1 MKRIFVLISIIISLS
16 ILSINISAASWKYT
30 WSNTVVRIPIG
41 DSINDYKDKPKA
53 QLYKDGVLLT
63 DAVITYNPEGDWM
76 YYLSDVNTSKLGEY
90 EVWYKAYETNK
101 YYPGTCPGYKCKVKF
116 IVEDDV
122 DPKLEIIDS
131 NVKLRRGSEYDFNS
145 NIRVSDNCDTELEVT
160 FNENV
165 EFSKI
170 GVYSVNVYVKD
181 DSDNDIEGSFNIEI
195 YETTKPTIIYKN
207 EGRTLKIPL
216 NGDISLSSYFEAYDE
231 IDGDLSKYINYPTID
246 NTQLGKKEYEFSVT
260 NLAGLSNSVF
270 VEVEIID
277 DEAPVI
283 NVIDKVITLDYKTD
297 LLAYD
302 FKKHITIT
310 DNLEINFENLEIE
323 HNILNEV
330 GSYIVTYKY
339 CDNSFA
345 VIETIEVKMKS
356 FTKPQIITEN
366 IICYEN
372 EAIDLKNYISVVD
385 ESDPNILDSL
395 KIFDENVDYST
406 AGIYSAEAYALNSS
420 GLSETVTFTIT
431 VVVYEED
438 LSSMS
443 GSNSLT
449 DSNSNNQVIS
459 LLDIVLLS
467 AIGILVAVVCV
478 MAMKIKKNK
487 SI

>member
-1 MKRIFVLISIIISLS
+1 MLISIIIFFS
-16 ILSINISAASWKYT
+16 ILSINISASSWKYT
-30 WSNTVVRIPIG
+30 WSDTVVRIPIG

-53 QLYKDGVLLT
+53 QLYKDGILLT

-116 IVEDDV
+116 IVEDDI
-122 DPKLEIIDS
+122 DPKLEIINS
-131 NVKLRRGSEYDFNS
+131 TVKLRRGSEYDFNN
-145 NIRVSDNCDTELEVT
+145 NIRVSDNCDNELEVT

-165 EFSKI
+165 DFSKI
-170 GVYSVNVYVKD
+170 GVYTVNVYVKD
-181 DSDNDIEGSFNIEI
+181 DSLNDIEGSFNIEI
-195 YETTKPTIIYKN
+195 YETFKPTIIYKN

-216 NGDISLSSYFEAYDE
+216 NGELSLSSYFEAYDE
-231 IDGDLSKYINYPTID
+231 IDGDLSKYINYPSID

-260 NLAGLSNSVF
+260 NFAGLSNSVF
-270 VEVEIID
+270 VEVEVID
-277 DEAPVI
+277 DEAPAI
-283 NVIDKVITLDYKTD
+283 NVIDKVIIMDYKTN
-297 LLAYD
+297 LLEYD
-302 FKKHITIT
+302 FKKHIKIT
-310 DNLEINFENLEIE
+310 DNLEINYDNLEIE

-339 CDNSFA
+339 CDNSFS
-345 VIETIEVKMKS
+345 VLETIEAKMKS
-356 FTKPQIITEN
+356 FTKPVIITEN
-366 IICYEN
+366 VICYEN
-372 EAIDLKNYISVVD
+372 EAIDLKNYVSVVD

-438 LSSMS
+438 LSSIS

-449 DSNSNNQVIS
+449 SSNSDNQMVS

-467 AIGILVAVVCV
+467 AIGILVAAVCV
-478 MAMKIKKNK
+478 MAVKIKKNK